1 MSLNATSTAFPPI
14 RTARRIDD
22 VTYAVRDVV
31 ALARQAEAAG
41 RKIISL
47 NIGDPCQF
55 DFRTPEVV
63 VEAIVKALRDN
74 KTSYSAS
81 EGIPEARE
89 AIRRDAEERKGIRGV
104 REVLIGH
111 GASEPIELMLNAL
124 LEVGEGVLV
133 PSPGYP
139 LYSAVLAK
147 IGGRPIPYQL
157 DESNG
162 WQPDLA
168 HIESQVDATTR
179 AIVVINPNNPTGSVA
194 NRATLEAVLEIA
206 ARHQLVVLSD
216 EIYDRM
222 LIDEDTGFVSTGS
235 LRDDVPVATFA
246 GLSKVWLGPGLRMG
260 WTILSGP
267 ADTLAPLIDAM
278 GRLVRAR
285 LCASHPVQW
294 AIKPALEGA
303 NPHLAQVSAILR
315 RRRDLTV
322 TRLNAIPG
330 WSCVPPRGA
339 FYAFPRFELG
349 ALEDVELVR
358 DMILDYGVVMV
369 HGSGF
374 GQPDMNHVRIVFLP
388 QEEVLEDAYAKLAE
402 YSREQYSREQARG
415 RA

>member
-1 MSLNATSTAFPPI
+1 MNATTAYAPI
-14 RTARRIDD
+14 RIARRIEG

-31 ALARQAEAAG
+31 LLARQAEAAG
-41 RKIISL
+41 KKIIGL

-55 DFRTPEVV
+55 DFRTPEPV

-81 EGIPEARE
+81 EGIPEALA

-104 REVLIGH
+104 QGVFVGH
-111 GASEPIELMLNAL
+111 GASEPIELLLNAILEPGEAVL
-124 LEVGEGVLV
+124 L

-147 IGGRPIPYQL
+147 LSARAVYYNL

-162 WQPDLA
+162 WQPDLD
-168 HIESQVDATTR
+168 HIRTLVDAGTR
-179 AIVVINPNNPTGSVA
+179 ALVLINPNNPTGSVA
-194 NRATLEAVLEIA
+194 DRACLEALLEIA
-206 ARHQLVVLSD
+206 AQHQLVVLSD

-222 LIDEDTGFVSTGS
+222 LIDPETTFVSTAA
-235 LRDDVPVATFA
+235 LRDDVPVATFS
-246 GLSKVWLGPGLRMG
+246 GLSKVWLGPGLRIG

-267 ADTLAPLIDAM
+267 REVLTPLVDAM
-278 GRLVRAR
+278 GQLVRAR
-285 LCASHPVQW
+285 VSPNHPGQW
-294 AIKPALEGA
+294 AIKPALEGP
-303 NPHLAQVSAILR
+303 NPHIQEVSAKLR

-322 TRLNAIPG
+322 ERLNAIPG

-339 FYAFPRFELG
+339 FYAFPRFSLG
-349 ALEDVELVR
+349 DLKDTELVR
-358 DMILDYGVVMV
+358 DLILQCGVVLV

-374 GQPDMNHVRIVFLP
+374 GQRDFNHVRLVFLP
-388 QEEVLEDAYAKLAE
+388 QEELLEEAYGYIAE
-402 YSREQYSREQARG
+402 YSRG

>member
-124 LEVGEGVLV
+124 LEAGEGVLV

-162 WQPDLA
+162 WQPDLD
-168 HIESQVDATTR
+168 HIESQVDAGTR
-179 AIVVINPNNPTGSVA
+179 AIVIINPNNPTGSVA

-267 ADTLAPLIDAM
+267 SDALAPLIDAM

-294 AIKPALEGA
+294 AIKPALEGT
-303 NPHLAQVSAILR
+303 NPHIAQVNAILR

-322 TRLNAIPG
+322 DRLNAIPG

-402 YSREQYSREQARG
+402 YSREQARL

>member
-1 MSLNATSTAFPPI
+1 MNATTAAYAPI
-14 RTARRIDD
+14 RIARRIED

-31 ALARQAEAAG
+31 ILARQAEAAG
-41 RKIISL
+41 KRIIGL

-55 DFRTPEVV
+55 DFRTPEPV

-81 EGIPEARE
+81 EGIPEALD
-89 AIRRDAEERKGIRGV
+89 AIRRDAEERKGIRSV
-104 REVLIGH
+104 QEVFIGH
-111 GASEPIELMLNAL
+111 GASEPIELLLNAILEPGEAVL
-124 LEVGEGVLV
+124 L

-147 IGGRPIPYQL
+147 IGARGVYYHL

-162 WQPDLA
+162 WQPDPA
-168 HIESQVDATTR
+168 HIAALVDQGTR
-179 AIVVINPNNPTGSVA
+179 ALVLINPNNPTGSVA
-194 NRATLEAVLEIA
+194 DRATLETVLEIA

-222 LIDEDTGFVSTGS
+222 LIDPETAFVATAA
-235 LRDDVPVATFA
+235 LRDDVPVATFC
-246 GLSKVWLGPGLRMG
+246 GLSKVWLGPGLRIG

-267 ADTLAPLIDAM
+267 GEVLAPLADAM

-285 LCASHPVQW
+285 VSPNHPGQY
-294 AIKPALEGA
+294 AIKPALEGPNTHIA
-303 NPHLAQVSAILR
+303 EVAAKLR

-322 TRLNAIPG
+322 ERLNAIPG

-339 FYAFPRFELG
+339 FYAFPRFALG
-349 ALEDVELVR
+349 DLKDTELVR
-358 DMILDYGVVMV
+358 DLILQYGVVLV

-374 GQPDMNHVRIVFLP
+374 GQSDYNHVRLVFLP
-388 QEEVLEDAYAKLAE
+388 PEDMLEEAYGYIAE
-402 YSREQYSREQARG
+402 YSRGKA
-415 RA
+415 

>member
-1 MSLNATSTAFPPI
+1 MNATSTAFPPI
-14 RTARRIDD
+14 RTARRIDG

-89 AIRRDAEERKGIRGV
+89 AIRRDAEERKGIRAV

-124 LEVGEGVLV
+124 LEPGEGVLV

-157 DESNG
+157 DESDG
-162 WQPDLA
+162 WQPDLS
-168 HIESQVDATTR
+168 HIERQVDATTR

-194 NRATLEAVLEIA
+194 NRRTLEAVLEIA

-222 LIDEDTGFVSTGS
+222 LIDEDTGFVSTAS

-267 ADTLAPLIDAM
+267 SDALAPLIDAM

-294 AIKPALEGA
+294 AIKPALEGT

-322 TRLNAIPG
+322 NRLNAIPG
-330 WSCVPPRGA
+330 WSCVPPQGA

-349 ALEDVELVR
+349 ALEDVQLVR

-402 YSREQYSREQARG
+402 YSRRAGARPG
-415 RA
+415 VA

>member
-1 MSLNATSTAFPPI
+1 MNATSTAFPPI
-14 RTARRIDD
+14 RTARRIED

-111 GASEPIELMLNAL
+111 GASEPIELMLTAL
-124 LEVGEGVLV
+124 LEPDEGVLV

-147 IGGRPIPYQL
+147 VGGRPIPYRL

-168 HIESQVDATTR
+168 HIERQVDEKTR
-179 AIVVINPNNPTGSVA
+179 AIVIINPNNPTGSVA

-222 LIDEDTGFVSTGS
+222 LIDEDTGFVSTAS

-267 ADTLAPLIDAM
+267 SDALAPLIDAM

-322 TRLNAIPG
+322 ARLNAIPG
-330 WSCVPPRGA
+330 WSCVPPQGA
-339 FYAFPRFELG
+339 FYAFPRFSLG
-349 ALEDVELVR
+349 ALEDIELVR

-388 QEEVLEDAYAKLAE
+388 QEEVLEDAYSKLAE
-402 YSREQYSREQARG
+402 YSRG
-415 RA
+415 RAS

>member
-1 MSLNATSTAFPPI
+1 MSEIVTPYAPI
-14 RTARRIDD
+14 RTAQRIEG

-31 ALARQAEAAG
+31 SLARQAEAAG
-41 RKIISL
+41 KRIIGL

-55 DFRTPEVV
+55 DFRTPEVI

-89 AIRRDAEERKGIRGV
+89 AIRRDAEERKGIRAV
-104 REVLIGH
+104 REVFVGH
-111 GASEPIELMLNAL
+111 GASEPIELL
-124 LEVGEGVLV
+124 LTAILEPGEAVLL

-147 IGGRPIPYQL
+147 LGARALYYNL

-162 WQPDLA
+162 WQPDPD
-168 HIESQVDATTR
+168 HIARLVDAGTR
-179 AIVVINPNNPTGSVA
+179 AVVLINPNNPTGSVTG
-194 NRATLEAVLEIA
+194 RATLETVLEIA
-206 ARHQLVVLSD
+206 ARHQLLVLSD

-222 LIDEDTGFVSTGS
+222 LIDPETSFVATGS
-235 LRDDVPVATFA
+235 LRDDVPVATFS

-267 ADTLAPLIDAM
+267 QEVLTPLADAM

-285 LCASHPVQW
+285 VCASHPVQW
-294 AIKPALEGA
+294 AIKPALEGP
-303 NPHLAQVSAILR
+303 NPHLEEVRAKLR

-322 TRLNAIPG
+322 ERLNAIPG

-349 ALEDVELVR
+349 DLRDVELVR
-358 DMILDYGVVMV
+358 DLILQYGVVAV

-374 GQPDMNHVRIVFLP
+374 GMSDFNHVRIVFLP
-388 QEEVLEDAYAKLAE
+388 PEELLEEAYRDIAD
-402 YSREQYSREQARG
+402 YSAQYSAKYLG
-415 RA
+415 GKA

>member
-124 LEVGEGVLV
+124 LEAGEGVLV

-168 HIESQVDATTR
+168 HIEQQVDATTR
-179 AIVVINPNNPTGSVA
+179 AIVIINPNNPTGSVA

-303 NPHLAQVSAILR
+303 NPHLAQVNAILR

-322 TRLNAIPG
+322 GRLNAIPG

-402 YSREQYSREQARG
+402 YSREQARG
-415 RA
+415 RAL

>member
-1 MSLNATSTAFPPI
+1 MNATTTLFPPI

-89 AIRRDAEERKGIRGV
+89 AIRRDAEERKGIRGI
-104 REVLIGH
+104 REVFIGH
-111 GASEPIELMLNAL
+111 GASEPIELLLNAL
-124 LEVGEGVLV
+124 LEPGEGVLV

-147 IGGRPIPYQL
+147 LSARPVPYNL

-168 HIESQVDATTR
+168 DVERQVDAGTR

-194 NRATLEAVLEIA
+194 DRETLAALLEIA

-222 LIDEDTGFVSTGS
+222 LIDDETGFVSTAS

-267 ADTLAPLIDAM
+267 EDALAPLIDAM

-294 AIKPALEGA
+294 AIKPALEGP
-303 NPHLAQVSAILR
+303 NPHIAEVSAILR

-322 TRLNAIPG
+322 ARLNAIPG

-339 FYAFPRFELG
+339 FYAFPRFSLG
-349 ALEDVELVR
+349 DLQDVELVR

-388 QEEVLEDAYAKLAE
+388 QEEVLEEAYAKLAD
-402 YSREQYSREQARG
+402 YSQKSSRN

>member
-1 MSLNATSTAFPPI
+1 MNIATTAFPPI

-31 ALARQAEAAG
+31 GLARQAEAAG
-41 RKIISL
+41 KKIISL

-89 AIRRDAEERKGIRGV
+89 AIRRDAEERKGIRAV

-111 GASEPIELMLNAL
+111 GASEPIELLLNAL
-124 LEVGEGVLV
+124 LESGEGVLV

-147 IGGRPIPYQL
+147 IGARPVHYQL

-168 HIESQVDATTR
+168 HIEQQVDAGTR

-194 NRATLEAVLEIA
+194 NRETLEALLEIA

-222 LIDEDTGFVSTGS
+222 LIDADTGFVSTAS

-267 ADTLAPLIDAM
+267 EDALAPLIDAM

-285 LCASHPVQW
+285 LCANHPVQW
-294 AIKPALEGA
+294 AIKPALEGP
-303 NPHLAQVSAILR
+303 NPHLAEVNAILR

-322 TRLNAIPG
+322 SRLNAIPG

-339 FYAFPRFELG
+339 FYAFPRFSLG

-358 DMILDYGVVMV
+358 DMILEHGVVMV

-388 QEEVLEDAYAKLAE
+388 QDEVLEEAYAKLAE
-402 YSREQYSREQARG
+402 YSQDKARG

>member
-1 MSLNATSTAFPPI
+1 MSTLTASYAPI
-14 RTARRIDD
+14 RIARRMED

-31 ALARQAEAAG
+31 LLARQAEAAG
-41 RKIISL
+41 KKIISL

-55 DFRTPEVV
+55 DFRTPEPV

-81 EGIPEARE
+81 EGIPEALD
-89 AIRRDAEERKGIRGV
+89 AIRRDAEERKGIRSIQDV
-104 REVLIGH
+104 FVGH
-111 GASEPIELMLNAL
+111 GASEPIELLLNAILEPGESVL
-124 LEVGEGVLV
+124 L
-133 PSPGYP
+133 PSPCYP

-147 IGGRPIPYQL
+147 MGARAIYYHL

-162 WQPDLA
+162 WQPDPD
-168 HIESQVDATTR
+168 HIARQVDAGTR
-179 AIVVINPNNPTGSVA
+179 ALVLINPNNPTGSVA

-222 LIDEDTGFVSTGS
+222 LIDPEAAFVSTAA
-235 LRDDVPVATFA
+235 LRDDVPVATFS
-246 GLSKVWLGPGLRMG
+246 GLSKVWLGPGLRIG

-267 ADTLAPLIDAM
+267 ADVLSPLADAM

-285 LCASHPVQW
+285 VSPNHPGQW
-294 AIKPALEGA
+294 AIKPALEGP
-303 NPHLAQVSAILR
+303 NPHIAAVNAKLR
-315 RRRDLTV
+315 QRRDLTV
-322 TRLNAIPG
+322 ERLNAIPG

-339 FYAFPRFELG
+339 FYAFPRFSLG
-349 ALEDVELVR
+349 KLTDTELVR
-358 DMILDYGVVMV
+358 DLILQYGVVLV

-374 GQPDMNHVRIVFLP
+374 GQDDFHHVRIVFLP
-388 QEEVLEDAYAKLAE
+388 PEGMLEEAYGYIAE
-402 YSREQYSREQARG
+402 YSRG